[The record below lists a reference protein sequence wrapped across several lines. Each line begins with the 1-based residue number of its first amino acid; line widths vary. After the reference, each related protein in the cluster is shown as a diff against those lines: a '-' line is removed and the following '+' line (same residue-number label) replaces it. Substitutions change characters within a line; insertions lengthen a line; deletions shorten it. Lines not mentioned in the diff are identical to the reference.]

1 MRPQNQCGFL
11 TTPVSLMIT
20 HPQKMGRRWKQYW
33 PAKWSLFVRQLF
45 EINNP
50 HSWSTGSTK
59 GILADDTD
67 LFITWYTYR
76 GSSIYR
82 QKTILISHY
91 MHFSISFCLPLLYFL
106 LMKGGLL
113 SEGVYIRI
121 IFYYFVPH
129 KTKERRVYMIT
140 VDITLC
146 WVMTPCNLDT
156 TYQSFGQHFFLHR
169 TIK

>member
-1 MRPQNQCGFL
+1 MRTQNQCRFPA
-11 TTPVSLMIT
+11 TPVLLMTT

-76 GSSIYR
+76 GSNIYR

-91 MHFSISFCLPLLYFL
+91 IHFAVSLYLPFCIILPWKRRYFIRGCLYSYTFLPFCPPQNEYKASLHDYSRYYALL
-106 LMKGGLL
+106 GHDA
-113 SEGVYIRI
+113 V
-121 IFYYFVPH
+121 
-129 KTKERRVYMIT
+129 
-140 VDITLC
+140 
-146 WVMTPCNLDT
+146 
-156 TYQSFGQHFFLHR
+156 
-169 TIK
+169 